1 MRTRIGSYTSGRG
14 LKQAELR
21 ADKGWP
27 KPAGLRPDRHRH
39 VLTVD
44 PPAGDAAQRYL
55 PFHSAGRLPMNASIP
70 SPASSVIMLQAIT
83 SAAYW

>member
-1 MRTRIGSYTSGRG
+1 MRTTIGSYTSGRG

-27 KPAGLRPDRHRH
+27 KPAGLHLDRHRH
-39 VLTVD
+39 LLTGD
-44 PPAGDAAQRYL
+44 PTAGSAAQRYR

>member
-1 MRTRIGSYTSGRG
+1 MRTRIGSCTSGRG

-27 KPAGLRPDRHRH
+27 KPAGLHPARHGYL
-39 VLTVD
+39 LTVD
-44 PPAGDAAQRYL
+44 PTAGDAAQRYL